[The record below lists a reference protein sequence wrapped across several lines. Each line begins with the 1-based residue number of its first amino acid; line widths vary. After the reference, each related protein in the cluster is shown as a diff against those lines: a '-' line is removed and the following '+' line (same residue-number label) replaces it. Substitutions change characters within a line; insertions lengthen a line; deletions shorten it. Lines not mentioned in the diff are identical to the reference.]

1 VITVI
6 DSPCGAG
13 KTTWAIKYMNEHEH
27 EKFIYVTP
35 FLSEVERLQNSITQ
49 DCVTPK
55 NIRGNKTD
63 NFRELVKYGHHVI
76 VTTHALLK
84 GLSIDMAKLINNIG
98 YTLILDE
105 SLEVISIS
113 EVTSKDIHM
122 LCSCKYISIRED
134 GKVSVLED
142 FTDSN
147 LNPLVYNQCI
157 NGRVY
162 CKSYIG
168 KENNKEYNVFEV
180 FPPELFTCFDKVYLL
195 TYLVDY
201 QIISKYFVIYNIDYE
216 KVSVVGGELRHFGRT
231 GIASNLIEVYTS
243 KSAEEIGFHKY
254 ELTNNWYDRKD
265 NAELIKSL
273 HGSMRYFA
281 TSNKAKNK
289 DIMWTCY
296 KKHNDMLSAK
306 GFKNNFV
313 PCNSRATNEFSSR
326 HYIAYM
332 INRYMNPAIKDFLR
346 GFSTDSPELLDMFED
361 MWAVSELIQFVY
373 RSAIRNGEK
382 IKLYLPSKRMSDS
395 LRLFINNY
403 GNDKNIIYY
412 IQNS

>member
-1 VITVI
+1 MITVI

-13 KTTWAIKYMNEHEH
+13 KTTWAIKYMNEHLED
-27 EKFIYVTP
+27 KFIYVTP

-84 GLSIDMAKLINNIG
+84 GLSIEVAKIINNIG

-113 EVTSKDIHM
+113 EVASKDINM
-122 LCSCKYISIRED
+122 LYTCEYIDIEKD
-134 GKVSVLED
+134 GKVTVLNN
-142 FTDSN
+142 FTDSS
-147 LNPLVYNQCI
+147 LKPIVYNQCI

-231 GIASNLIEVYTS
+231 GIASNLIELYTS
-243 KSAEEIGFHKY
+243 KSAEEIGFQKY
-254 ELTNNWYDRKD
+254 ELTDSWYDRKD
-265 NAELIKSL
+265 NEELIKSL

-296 KKHNDMLSAK
+296 KKHYNMLSAK

-313 PCNSRATNEFSSR
+313 SCNSRATNEFSNR

-332 INRYMNPAIKDFLR
+332 INRYMNPIIKDFLR
-346 GFSTDSPELLDMFED
+346 GFSTDSPELLDEFEK

-382 IKLYLPSKRMSDS
+382 VKLYLPSKRMSDA
-395 LRLFINNY
+395 LLQFMNNY
-403 GNDKNIIYY
+403 SNDKNIIYY